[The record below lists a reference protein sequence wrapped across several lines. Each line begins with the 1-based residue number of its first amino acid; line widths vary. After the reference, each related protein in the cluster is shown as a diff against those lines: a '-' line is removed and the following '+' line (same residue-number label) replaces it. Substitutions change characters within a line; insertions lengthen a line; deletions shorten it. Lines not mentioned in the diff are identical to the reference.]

1 MPAPD
6 ILFTLPST
14 VKARTDE
21 IVIRNNLDPA
31 SKRIDHYQSVRP
43 MSGDKAGA
51 PIRNFLTST
60 PITKELL
67 DKEFG
72 GVTGWQ
78 VLQWHEGLANELTN
92 RDAPAVIAQLA
103 GNTVEAPTIL
113 PTQE

>member
-6 ILFTLPST
+6 IIFTLPST
-14 VKARTDE
+14 VKARTDQ
-21 IVIRNNLDPA
+21 ILIDNTLDDA
-31 SKRIDHYQSVRP
+31 SKRISHYQSVRP

-51 PIRNFLTST
+51 PIRNFMTST
-60 PITKELL
+60 PITPALL

-78 VLQWHEGLANELTN
+78 VLAWHEGLANELTN

-113 PTQE
+113 STQE